1 MGRNMIFISMKS
13 VSVDFLTLVSHRYT
27 YDITVQG
34 IFFFY
39 IFPLVMIELSTRSNI
54 LYPILMIR
62 YLNNIQS
69 SASDRYICTFYHIE
83 CSISIII
90 MILYIMIYIL
100 LFIKI
105 LYIYDT

>member
-1 MGRNMIFISMKS
+1 MIFVSMKS

-39 IFPLVMIELSTRSNI
+39 VFPLVMIELSTRSNI

-69 SASDRYICTFYHIE
+69 SASERYICTFYYIE
-83 CSISIII
+83 CSISINMVI
-90 MILYIMIYIL
+90 MILYIMIYIS

>member
-1 MGRNMIFISMKS
+1 MIFISMKS

-27 YDITVQG
+27 YDIAVQG

-69 SASDRYICTFYHIE
+69 PASKRYICTFYYIE
-83 CSISIII
+83 YSISINNYDII
-90 MILYIMIYIL
+90 YYDIY
-100 LFIKI
+100 FI
-105 LYIYDT
+105 IY